1 MTLYQFYNTMNK
13 MTFSHRVMHDSDI
26 ADMLA
31 LFSPTF
37 IKLPILGLLHLFLNS
52 GQFVCVVLYLAFMCT
67 L

>member
-1 MTLYQFYNTMNK
+1 
-13 MTFSHRVMHDSDI
+13 MHDSDI